1 MHTSRVASTGL
12 ATLVPPSRFR
22 HDIRHQGYPGDMA
35 DYERSATV
43 DAPADELFE
52 YLSTVE
58 NLPAY
63 MDRMTSVRSLPGDEV
78 EVEATVQP
86 GDVGSDS
93 ASPDGSVGGGRTVAG
108 DAWFTIDADTKTLH
122 WGSEGP
128 HDYHGE
134 LQVTGDG
141 ASSTVTVRLH
151 TLHEAEGVEDGIERT
166 LANIQRL
173 AGNDGQLNPGTGTS

>member
-1 MHTSRVASTGL
+1 MS
-12 ATLVPPSRFR
+12 
-22 HDIRHQGYPGDMA
+22 

-43 DAPADELFE
+43 DAPADQLFE
-52 YLSTVE
+52 YLSRIE

-63 MDRMTSVRSLPGDEV
+63 MDRMTSVRNLPGDEV
-78 EVEATVQP
+78 EVEARVEP
-86 GDVGSDS
+86 GDVGTEPGREGGPGADSD
-93 ASPDGSVGGGRTVAG
+93 ADETTVGG
-108 DAWFTIDADTKTLH
+108 DAWFRIDADTRTLT

-173 AGNDGQLNPGTGTS
+173 AGSDGQLNPGTGTS

>member
-1 MHTSRVASTGL
+1 VHTSRVAEGGIP
-12 ATLVPPSRFR
+12 ALVPSSRFG
-22 HDIRHQGYPGDMA
+22 HDICHQGYRGGMA

-52 YLSTVE
+52 YLSKVE

-63 MDRMTSVRSLPGDEV
+63 MDRMTSVRNLPGDEV
-78 EVEATVQP
+78 EVEARVEP
-86 GDVGSDS
+86 GDVGTPGGSD
-93 ASPDGSVGGGRTVAG
+93 ADERTVAG
-108 DAWFTIDADTKTLH
+108 DAWFTIDADSKTLA

-134 LQVTGDG
+134 LHVAGDG

-151 TLHEAEGVEDGIERT
+151 TLHDAGGIEDGIERT

-173 AGNDGQLNPGTGTS
+173 AGSEGEPNAGTSTP